1 MQGSDMGGLRIGQG
15 LEGLQRDLRILE
27 ELWGELG
34 PEWRTVLVDIQ
45 PMAGSFQLF
54 LDGIVGASY
63 LSDVAIDAIRILQ
76 SMIKLFTYIEQIFIS
91 TSVSDPY
98 SLNPAKNLNPDRED
112 P

>member
-15 LEGLQRDLRILE
+15 LEGLQRDLCILE

-76 SMIKLFTYIEQIFIS
+76 SMIKFCYLEQIFIS
-91 TSVSDPY
+91 TSVSDPC
-98 SLNPAKNLNPDRED
+98 SFNPTKNLNPDPED